1 MVWDLGEISPN
12 YESTSVTVMD
22 FDYDV
27 IVVGSGFGG
36 SVAALRLTEKNYK
49 VLVIEAGR
57 EFKDKDYATSSW
69 KIRDF
74 LFAPAIGC
82 FGIQRIHMLPDVLVL
97 AGAGVGGGS
106 LVYANT
112 MYEPPEEFFSQGPWA
127 KITDWQSELKPFY
140 DQARRMLGVENN
152 TFHSPADEA
161 MKSVATQM
169 GVGGSFKLAP
179 VAVHFGNGP
188 GIESSDPYFGG
199 VGPARNGCTNCGECM
214 TGCRHNAKNTLD
226 KNYLALARHGGAVIH
241 AMTTVTQIKPIETGG
256 WFVHTK
262 KTGGQTK
269 NTLRARQVV
278 VAAGT
283 FNTQKLLHRM
293 KDEGKL
299 PNLSEQLGHLSRT
312 NSEALVGAVAKKK
325 PNPDF
330 TNGVAITSSFFPD
343 EHTHVE
349 PVRYGVGSN
358 AMGLLATV
366 LTDGKPGTPRWRIW
380 MRAIA
385 ESPLVAL
392 KNLWVKGWSQKTVI
406 ALVMQSLDNSI
417 TVFGKKDNT
426 FGGWRLS
433 SRQGDG
439 EPNPTWLPVANQVAR
454 ELAIAIDGVPMG
466 NLGEVINAPFTAHF
480 VGGCVIANSPE
491 HGVVDP
497 YLRVFGYEGLHITDG
512 STITGNLGVN
522 PSLTITAQAER
533 AMSMWPNNNEVDL
546 RPAIGAAYLRLPPT
560 APLSPVVPQGALGEL
575 KLT

>member
-1 MVWDLGEISPN
+1 MVRNFGEISPDH
-12 YESTSVTVMD
+12 ESTSVTVMD

-112 MYEPPEEFFSQGPWA
+112 IYEPPAEFFSQGPWSE
-127 KITDWQSELKPFY
+127 ITDWQSELAPFY

-152 TFHSPADEA
+152 SFHSPADQA
-161 MKSVATQM
+161 MKSVAARM
-169 GVGGSFKLAP
+169 GVGESFKLAP
-179 VAVHFGNGP
+179 VAVHFGKGP

-226 KNYLALARHGGAVIH
+226 KNYLALARYGGAIIQ
-241 AMTTVTQIKPIETGG
+241 AMTTVTEIRPIESGG
-256 WFVHTK
+256 WLVHTK
-262 KTGGQTK
+262 KTGGQSK
-269 NTLRARQVV
+269 NVLRAKQVI

-299 PNLSEQLGHLSRT
+299 PDLSNKLGHLSRT
-312 NSEALVGAVAKKK
+312 NSEALVGAIAKKK

-330 TNGVAITSSFFPD
+330 THGVAITSSFFPD

-366 LTDGKPGTPRWRIW
+366 LTDGKPGIARWRIW
-380 MRAIA
+380 MKAVA
-385 ESPLVAL
+385 KSPLAAL
-392 KNLWVKGWSQKTVI
+392 KNLWVKGWSEKTVI

-417 TVFGKKDNT
+417 TVFGKKDAT
-426 FGGWRLS
+426 FSGWKLS

-491 HGVVDP
+491 HGVVDA
-497 YLRVFGYEGLHITDG
+497 YLRVFGYQGLHITDG

-533 AMSMWPNNNEVDL
+533 AMSMWPNRDEVDL
-546 RPAIGAAYLRLPPT
+546 RPVIGADYLAIPAVRPN
-560 APLSPVVPQGALGEL
+560 SPIVPQGAPGEL